1 MVSSALNRLAPIDFT
16 RYIDR
21 LTERFTGRE
30 WLFEQIDRWLKQGNE
45 QFYLL
50 TGEPGV
56 GKSAIA
62 AKLTQIRSDIAA
74 YHFCRAGDV
83 ETVRPGR
90 VLRSLAAQ
98 LGKTLPRYGEALAKT
113 IDPIHLRIDVNIN
126 IESLSNSQVTGI
138 YIENL
143 KESDPRDELEILLRA
158 PLAALPD
165 LYAEH
170 NEPLPTLKILLID
183 SLDEAVTT
191 TGRDNMATLLAALSQ
206 ADGLPSWIRFILTAR
221 RGIENSLQ
229 FKSLQLYKLEELLAQ
244 NLEDIER
251 YVQSRVEELV
261 VQPELKFQ
269 ARLEQAELSAETL
282 VREVKELSKGNFL
295 YTRLLMDGIGT
306 GELSVKNL
314 SILPKTLNEVYQ
326 RFLRH
331 RCPFRKWSDRY
342 QPILGTLTVTQ
353 EAISQEQL
361 AKFTGIDARQ
371 IGKALGVLQQFLD
384 EVDDEQGQQLYSIFH
399 QSLREYLLDRKY
411 NHDFWCDDKE
421 QHDNIIECCEK
432 ESKEWHDLRAIDLY
446 GLRHLAQHLV
456 KGDRVEDLHNLL
468 GLEKDESNAWFE
480 AKESISDV
488 AGFLSDIKLA
498 CEYIEQEFEKDKIKT
513 IERQFYYV
521 LIQSS
526 LKSSS

>member
-30 WLFEQIDRWLKQGNE
+30 WLFEQIDRWLKQGDE

-62 AKLTQIRSDIAA
+62 AKLTQLRSDIVA

-98 LGKTLPRYGEALAKT
+98 LGKTLPHYGEALAKT
-113 IDPIHLRIDVNIN
+113 IDPIRLRIDVNIN

-143 KESDPRDELEILLRA
+143 KESDPREELEILLRA

-221 RGIENSLQ
+221 PDLRVLQ
-229 FKSLQLYKLEELLAQ
+229 QFELMKLYKLEELLAQ
-244 NLEDIER
+244 NLKDIER
-251 YVQSRVEELV
+251 YVGGRVEDLV
-261 VQPELKFQ
+261 VQPESEFQ
-269 ARLEQAELSAETL
+269 TRLEQAELSAETL

-295 YTRLLMDGIGT
+295 YTRLLVDGIGT
-306 GELSVKNL
+306 GELSLKNL

-331 RCPFRKWSDRY
+331 RCPFRKW
-342 QPILGTLTVTQ
+342 
-353 EAISQEQL
+353 
-361 AKFTGIDARQ
+361 
-371 IGKALGVLQQFLD
+371 
-384 EVDDEQGQQLYSIFH
+384 
-399 QSLREYLLDRKY
+399 
-411 NHDFWCDDKE
+411 
-421 QHDNIIECCEK
+421 
-432 ESKEWHDLRAIDLY
+432 
-446 GLRHLAQHLV
+446 
-456 KGDRVEDLHNLL
+456 
-468 GLEKDESNAWFE
+468 
-480 AKESISDV
+480 
-488 AGFLSDIKLA
+488 
-498 CEYIEQEFEKDKIKT
+498 
-513 IERQFYYV
+513 
-521 LIQSS
+521 
-526 LKSSS
+526 

>member
-30 WLFEQIDRWLKQGNE
+30 WLFEQIDGWLHQGNE

-98 LGKTLPRYGEALAKT
+98 LGKTLPHYGEALAKT

-170 NEPLPTLKILLID
+170 NEPLPTLKVLLID

-206 ADGLPSWIRFILTAR
+206 ADELPSWIRFILTAR
-221 RGIENSLQ
+221 P
-229 FKSLQLYKLEELLAQ
+229 
-244 NLEDIER
+244 D
-251 YVQSRVEELV
+251 
-261 VQPELKFQ
+261 
-269 ARLEQAELSAETL
+269 
-282 VREVKELSKGNFL
+282 
-295 YTRLLMDGIGT
+295 
-306 GELSVKNL
+306 
-314 SILPKTLNEVYQ
+314 
-326 RFLRH
+326 LR
-331 RCPFRKWSDRY
+331 
-342 QPILGTLTVTQ
+342 
-353 EAISQEQL
+353 
-361 AKFTGIDARQ
+361 
-371 IGKALGVLQQFLD
+371 VLQQFELM
-384 EVDDEQGQQLYSIFH
+384 
-399 QSLREYLLDRKY
+399 
-411 NHDFWCDDKE
+411 
-421 QHDNIIECCEK
+421 
-432 ESKEWHDLRAIDLY
+432 
-446 GLRHLAQHLV
+446 
-456 KGDRVEDLHNLL
+456 
-468 GLEKDESNAWFE
+468 
-480 AKESISDV
+480 
-488 AGFLSDIKLA
+488 KL
-498 CEYIEQEFEKDKIKT
+498 
-513 IERQFYYV
+513 
-521 LIQSS
+521 
-526 LKSSS
+526 